1 MAKSRFP
8 ANVSFPL
15 VRWLIIFNVIS
26 HFTVAERM
34 LYRRHIS
41 QNHRE
46 RPQVKTLSVAAACV
60 WMSLLLAFPL
70 GAIETA
76 RCHLADGFDY
86 PVGKPNAAGYH
97 KARGFWPNGHLGEDW
112 NGSRGGDSDEGDPI
126 YSMGKG
132 IVVFSEDVRV
142 GWGNCV
148 IIRHVFREPS
158 GKIEMV
164 DSLYGHLLERRAK
177 VGQIVERGQLIG
189 TMGGNNG
196 MYPVHLHFEV
206 RKNLNIGMNRSQFA
220 RDYSNYYSPTV
231 FIEAHRQLASDF
243 KRYEIPVNTFAPYGG
258 EVTGDQRAAA
268 GVTSSGGVI
277 RTGKGLS
284 IPVINGSGGYTPGAG
299 IYGTEKSKAS
309 SVPSQPSPITSPAG
323 APVVPESKDDFWSR
337 LKSKMGDGQITTGIE
352 EKK

>member
-1 MAKSRFP
+1 MKYR
-8 ANVSFPL
+8 SFM
-15 VRWLIIFNVIS
+15 S
-26 HFTVAERM
+26 G
-34 LYRRHIS
+34 
-41 QNHRE
+41 
-46 RPQVKTLSVAAACV
+46 CV
-60 WMSLLLAFPL
+60 LLLASFHSLL
-70 GAIETA
+70 GADTA

-86 PVGKPNAAGYH
+86 PVGKPNAEGYH

-112 NGSRGGDSDEGDPI
+112 NGNNGGDTDEGAPI
-126 YSMGKG
+126 FSMGKG
-132 IVVFSEDVRV
+132 IVVFSEDVHV

-158 GKIEMV
+158 GKIDMV
-164 DSLYGHLLERRAK
+164 DSLYGHLLERKAK
-177 VGQIVERGQLIG
+177 VGQVVERGQLIG
-189 TMGGNNG
+189 LMGGNSG
-196 MYPVHLHFEV
+196 MYPVHLHFEI

-231 FIEAHRQLASDF
+231 FIEAHRQLGSDF

-268 GVTSSGGVI
+268 GVTSSTGVM

-299 IYGTEKSKAS
+299 VYGTDKAKESSAAS
-309 SVPSQPSPITSPAG
+309 SQISPITSAAG

-337 LKSKMGDGQITTGIE
+337 LKSKVGNGQVTTGIE

>member
-1 MAKSRFP
+1 MF
-8 ANVSFPL
+8 
-15 VRWLIIFNVIS
+15 
-26 HFTVAERM
+26 H
-34 LYRRHIS
+34 RRHNLLI
-41 QNHRE
+41 QGK
-46 RPQVKTLSVAAACV
+46 RPKLKFGSLGTLCL
-60 WMSLLLAFPL
+60 WMLLAL
-70 GAIETA
+70 SHSLWAADTA
-76 RCHLADGFDY
+76 RCYLADGFDY
-86 PVGKPNAAGYH
+86 PVGKPNADGYH

-126 YSMGKG
+126 YAMGNG
-132 IVVFSEDVRV
+132 IVVFSDDVHV

-148 IIRHVFREPS
+148 IIRHVFREVT

-164 DSLYGHLLERRAK
+164 DSLHGHLLERKVK
-177 VGQIVERGQLIG
+177 VGQLVEKGQLIG
-189 TMGGNNG
+189 LMGGNNG
-196 MYPVHLHFEV
+196 MYPVHLHFEI

-231 FIEAHRQLASDF
+231 FIDAHRHLSADS

-299 IYGTEKSKAS
+299 IHGGGKNNGSGPTTQT
-309 SVPSQPSPITSPAG
+309 PPITSSAG
-323 APVVPESKDDFWSR
+323 TPVVPESKDDFWSR
-337 LKSKMGDGQITTGIE
+337 LKSKMGDGKITTGIE

>member
-1 MAKSRFP
+1 MPHRSPNLPIASKRLRMKW
-8 ANVSFPL
+8 SFG
-15 VRWLIIFNVIS
+15 
-26 HFTVAERM
+26 AG
-34 LYRRHIS
+34 
-41 QNHRE
+41 
-46 RPQVKTLSVAAACV
+46 CV
-60 WMSLLLAFPL
+60 LLLLASAAPMP
-70 GAIETA
+70 GADSA

-86 PVGKPNAAGYH
+86 PVGKPNADGYH

-112 NGSRGGDSDEGDPI
+112 NGNNGGDTDEGAPI

-158 GKIEMV
+158 GKIDMV
-164 DSLYGHLLERRAK
+164 DSLYGHLLERKAK

-189 TMGGNNG
+189 LMGGNNG
-196 MYPVHLHFEV
+196 MYPVHLHFEI

-231 FIEAHRQLASDF
+231 FIEAHRQLGSDF

-258 EVTGDQRAAA
+258 ELTGDQRVAA
-268 GVTSSGGVI
+268 GVTSSGTVI

-299 IYGTEKSKAS
+299 IYGTDKSKDTAPVPAKTSSLTTETGAS
-309 SVPSQPSPITSPAG
+309 
-323 APVVPESKDDFWSR
+323 VVPESKDDFWSR
-337 LKSKMGDGQITTGIE
+337 LKSKMGNGQITTGIE
-352 EKK
+352 DKK